1 MNMKTAISIET
12 SVYEEAESATRQ
24 MGVSRSKLYT
34 LAIHEYVQNHNPEIV
49 TDRLNR
55 IYGKQEA
62 VIDGDIMQAQFV
74 LLSGEDW

>member
-1 MNMKTAISIET
+1 MKTAISIEPP
-12 SVYEEAESATRQ
+12 VYEEAESTARQ

-34 LAIHEYVQNHNPEIV
+34 LAIHEYVQNPNPDIV

-55 IYGKQEA
+55 IYGKQAA
-62 VIDGDIMQAQFV
+62 VIDEDIMQAQYD

>member
-1 MNMKTAISIET
+1 MKTAISIE
-12 SVYEEAESATRQ
+12 SPVYEEAESAAWK

-62 VIDGDIMQAQFV
+62 AIDEDIMQAQYD

>member
-1 MNMKTAISIET
+1 MKTAISIAAP
-12 SVYEEAESATRQ
+12 VYNEAESTARQ

-34 LAIHEYVQNHNPEIV
+34 LAIYEYVQNHNPEIV

-62 VIDGDIMQAQFV
+62 VIDEDIMQAQYD

>member
-1 MNMKTAISIET
+1 MKTAISIEPL
-12 SVYEEAESATRQ
+12 VYEEAESAAQQ

-49 TDRLNR
+49 TDQLNR
-55 IYGKQEA
+55 IYGKQAA
-62 VIDGDIMQAQFV
+62 VIDEDIIQAQYN

>member
-1 MNMKTAISIET
+1 MKTAISIEFP
-12 SVYEEAESATRQ
+12 VYEEAESTARQ

-34 LAIHEYVQNHNPEIV
+34 HEYVQNHNPEIV

-55 IYGKQEA
+55 IYEKQAATIGE
-62 VIDGDIMQAQFV
+62 DIMQAQYD